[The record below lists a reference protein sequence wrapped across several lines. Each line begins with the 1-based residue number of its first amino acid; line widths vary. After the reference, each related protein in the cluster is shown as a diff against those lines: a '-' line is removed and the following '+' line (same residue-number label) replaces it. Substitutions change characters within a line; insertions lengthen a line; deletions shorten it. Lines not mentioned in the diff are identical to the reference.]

1 MGLLYIWMT
10 CWCCFLFAE
19 MKRVAAFDPMFLV
32 SYTLPLFFMMYPFH
46 QLVESST
53 VVVVSLAF
61 SSIWFFRHVS
71 KPNGQ
76 PLLKLGAVLLI
87 ESIYTLLVAGE
98 KEVVLWSLTTGSD
111 EWVWIVL
118 FTAGYF
124 LFDLNIDIASLDLN
138 CLWVIYQFFS
148 NELYLEI
155 YICYFHLAL

>member
-10 CWCCFLFAE
+10 CWCCFLLAE

-53 VVVVSLAF
+53 VVVVSLSF

-87 ESIYTLLVAGE
+87 ESIYTLS
-98 KEVVLWSLTTGSD
+98 VVCWRKGGGTVVTYNRI
-111 EWVWIVL
+111 WWM
-118 FTAGYF
+118 
-124 LFDLNIDIASLDLN
+124 SLD
-138 CLWVIYQFFS
+138 CLIHCWLFLVRLKYWYSQFGSKLFMVHIPI
-148 NELYLEI
+148 L
-155 YICYFHLAL
+155 F